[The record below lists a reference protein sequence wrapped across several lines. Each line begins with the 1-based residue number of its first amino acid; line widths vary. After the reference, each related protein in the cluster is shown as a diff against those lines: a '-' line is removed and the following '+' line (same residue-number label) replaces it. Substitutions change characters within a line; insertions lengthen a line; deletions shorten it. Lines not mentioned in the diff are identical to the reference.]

1 MCQSKEDIL
10 LWLKEFHEA
19 SASLNAEYFIKK
31 FFDDDAILQF
41 ANNSIIK
48 GHENLIKNFQKQ
60 FDSLDMMH
68 HEIEHFDILPDR
80 IYQYAKI
87 LYKVKGDTE
96 IISIPGLAV
105 FHKTKDEQKI
115 KRFDVF
121 CDPSPLTDKIQMI
134 HSAQ

>member
-1 MCQSKEDIL
+1 MCQSKDDVL
-10 LWLKEFHEA
+10 LWLKQFHEA

-60 FDSLDMMH
+60 FDLLDMMH
-68 HEIEHFDILPDR
+68 HEIGHFDILPDR

-87 LYKVKGDTE
+87 
-96 IISIPGLAV
+96 
-105 FHKTKDEQKI
+105 
-115 KRFDVF
+115 
-121 CDPSPLTDKIQMI
+121 
-134 HSAQ
+134 